1 MSNFVFF
8 RDLFSGMLW
17 DTDLEGKTAQ
27 ETPSLDHKSS
37 AVVLS
42 KCDRRVWMNRELLS
56 QIRFKA
62 KFTESG
68 SRGKL
73 PEKSI
78 AVLLSM

>member
-1 MSNFVFF
+1 
-8 RDLFSGMLW
+8 
-17 DTDLEGKTAQ
+17 
-27 ETPSLDHKSS
+27 
-37 AVVLS
+37 
-42 KCDRRVWMNRELLS
+42 MNRELLS
-56 QIRFKA
+56 QIRFKT